1 MVAQRKG
8 LRPQGGPP
16 AARTTLTARV
26 LQVPPRAEEITIPA
40 DVTPEK
46 VPTHIVDSSGRAAPP
61 PTSRPGAAFRAGGL
75 QCRLFFHPEAEQTVE
90 ELQDE
95 INKVQCVL
103 RFREGRP
110 LPGGARGSGA
120 GRGMG
125 SGLRLGVGCCLVLM
139 GFFLW
144 IKVLRASSA
153 SLILP

>member
-61 PTSRPGAAFRAGGL
+61 PHVPPGSR
-75 QCRLFFHPEAEQTVE
+75 
-90 ELQDE
+90 
-95 INKVQCVL
+95 IS
-103 RFREGRP
+103 GRRP
-110 LPGGARGSGA
+110 AVPSLLPSRS
-120 GRGMG
+120 
-125 SGLRLGVGCCLVLM
+125 
-139 GFFLW
+139 
-144 IKVLRASSA
+144 
-153 SLILP
+153 